1 MTTVHIGACAVELKG
16 HADAPRNEQDH
27 DLVCAAI
34 SALTCTLA
42 EVVRRAYVAGALLCE
57 PQIKISPGNVCICC
71 APMAA
76 FTFFRCGMEIL
87 AESYPGHIQIS

>member
-16 HADAPRNEQDH
+16 HADATRNEQDH

-42 EVVRRAYVAGALLCE
+42 EVVRRAYVAGALMCVFVAHRWQMRVRCWQRL
-57 PQIKISPGNVCICC
+57 P
-71 APMAA
+71 
-76 FTFFRCGMEIL
+76 FFGAGWKYWPRAIRGT
-87 AESYPGHIQIS
+87 SK